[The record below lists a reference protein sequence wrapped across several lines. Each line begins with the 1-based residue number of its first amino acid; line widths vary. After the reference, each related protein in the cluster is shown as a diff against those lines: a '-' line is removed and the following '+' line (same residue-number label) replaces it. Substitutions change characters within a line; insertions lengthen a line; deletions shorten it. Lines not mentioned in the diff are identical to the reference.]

1 MPEHAKLVIDDEKQ
15 IKELADLKRRFKET
29 ILENIKVCNNI
40 KLVEKKKRD
49 KESLFDK
56 IMNDKNLITINGAL
70 TV

>member
-1 MPEHAKLVIDDEKQ
+1 VPEHAKLVIDDEKQ